1 MRDERLSRLVEA
13 VLTVAEDADL
23 PSVLRRIVQA
33 AMALSGARYGALG
46 VIGDDRTFLSE
57 FVYEGV
63 EPGVVRQIG
72 RLPEGRGILGLLID
86 EPRPIRLADLNEHA
100 DAYGFPE
107 GHPTMR
113 SFLGTPVRVGGTIFG
128 NLYLTEKQGGSTF
141 TEADEEL
148 VVALAAIAGSA
159 IERVRLHEE
168 IRRISV
174 LEDRERIGRD
184 LHDNVIQRLFATG
197 LGLQA
202 LARRIEDRPE
212 VLARVEES
220 VDALDETI
228 REIRSTI
235 FQLQTGDAVGAGLR
249 RRLLALATE
258 LAATL
263 GFQPRVSFVGPVDT
277 AVTPTVAEHV
287 PPVLREALTNVA
299 KHAHAT
305 RVEVAV
311 AISSGALVLEI
322 ADDGRGPG
330 DGTGAGLGLANLRQR
345 AERLGG
351 TSAIGGS
358 ELGGTLLRWQVPLGS
373 PDA

>member
-1 MRDERLSRLVEA
+1 MKDERLSRLVDA
-13 VLTVAEDADL
+13 VLTVAEDVDL
-23 PSVLRRIVQA
+23 PTVLKRIVQA
-33 AMALSGARYGALG
+33 AMSLSGARYGALG

-63 EPGVVRQIG
+63 GPEVLREIG
-72 RLPEGRGILGLLID
+72 HLPEGHGILGLLIH
-86 EPRPIRLADLNEHA
+86 EPHPIRLEDLNEHPQS
-100 DAYGFPE
+100 YGFPE
-107 GHPTMR
+107 GHPPMR
-113 SFLGTPVRVGGTIFG
+113 SFLGTPVSVGGTVFG
-128 NLYLTEKQGGSTF
+128 NLYLTEKQGGQPF
-141 TEADEEL
+141 TEEDEEL
-148 VVALAAIAGSA
+148 VVGLAAIAGSA

-202 LARRIEDRPE
+202 LARRLEDRPE
-212 VLARVEES
+212 VLARIEES

-235 FQLQTGDAVGAGLR
+235 FQLQSGDAVGAGLR

-258 LAATL
+258 LSPTL
-263 GFQPRVSFVGPVDT
+263 GFKPRVSFVGPVDT
-277 AVTPTVAEHV
+277 AVTPVVADHV

-299 KHAHAT
+299 KHADAT
-305 RVEVAV
+305 RVEIAV
-311 AISSGALVLEI
+311 AISSGALVLEV

-330 DGTGAGLGLANLRQR
+330 DGRSAGLGLANLRQR

-358 ELGGTLLRWQVPLGS
+358 ELGGTLLRWQVPLGR
-373 PDA
+373 

>member
-1 MRDERLSRLVEA
+1 MRDERLGRLVDA
-13 VLTVAEDADL
+13 VLTVAEDVDL
-23 PSVLRRIVQA
+23 PTVLQRIVQA
-33 AMALSGARYGALG
+33 AMELSAARYGALG

-57 FVYEGV
+57 FVYEGI
-63 EPGVVRQIG
+63 EPGLVRRIG
-72 RLPEGRGILGLLID
+72 HLPEGHGILGLLIE
-86 EPRPIRLADLNEHA
+86 EPRPLRLDDLSGHP
-100 DAYGFPE
+100 DSYGFPE
-107 GHPTMR
+107 GHPPMR
-113 SFLGTPVRVGGTIFG
+113 SFLGTPVRVGGTVFG
-128 NLYLTEKQGGSTF
+128 NLYLTEKEGRAAF
-141 TEADEEL
+141 TDTDEEL

-159 IERVRLHEE
+159 VERVRLHEE

-202 LARRIEDRPE
+202 LARRLDDRPE

-249 RRLLALATE
+249 RRLLALAGE
-258 LAATL
+258 LEPTL
-263 GFQPRVSFVGPVDT
+263 GFAPRVSFVGPVDT
-277 AVTPTVAEHV
+277 AVTPTVADHV

-299 KHAHAT
+299 KHAGAS
-305 RVEVAV
+305 RVEVTVAV
-311 AISSGALVLEI
+311 SSGALVLDV
-322 ADDGRGPG
+322 ADDGGGPG
-330 DGTGAGLGLANLRQR
+330 EGTGSGLGLVNLRQR

-351 TSAIGGS
+351 TSEMGPS
-358 ELGGTLLRWQVPLGS
+358 KLGGTQLTWRVPLGT
-373 PDA
+373 